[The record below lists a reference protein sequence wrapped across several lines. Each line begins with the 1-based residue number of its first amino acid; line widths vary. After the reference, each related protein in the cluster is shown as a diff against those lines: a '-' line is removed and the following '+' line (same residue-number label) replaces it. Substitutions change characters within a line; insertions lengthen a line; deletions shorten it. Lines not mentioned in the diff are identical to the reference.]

1 MNANKKQ
8 LLKIA
13 PICLC
18 FLVFSVRLRLA
29 AQQTKE
35 TPAADGNVKIQVNVN
50 AVLVPV
56 VVRDSEG
63 RAVGNL
69 KKEGF
74 QVFDKDKLQIIS
86 GFIVEKRVGVERER
100 KARGSPP
107 AVPSLAAPNVS
118 PQPSPVPER
127 FLVFLFDDMH
137 LGVGDLVQAQK
148 AATRMLAESLA
159 DSDMAAVVSLSG
171 TNSGLTHDRK
181 KLQEAVMK
189 IKVQQLFRHDDQA
202 CPSVDYYQADMI
214 QNK

>member
-8 LLKIA
+8 LLIIA

-35 TPAADGNVKIQVNVN
+35 TPAADGNVKIQVSVN

-56 VVRDSEG
+56 VVRDSQG

-69 KKEGF
+69 KKEDF

-86 GFIVEKRVGVERER
+86 GFIVQKRLGVESER
-100 KARGSPP
+100 KATEP
-107 AVPSLAAPNVS
+107 AQGVPSLAVRNVA

-127 FLVFLFDDMH
+127 FIVFLFDDMH
-137 LGVGDLVQAQK
+137 LRAGDILQVQK
-148 AATRMLAESLA
+148 AATKMLAESLT
-159 DSDMAAVVSLSG
+159 DSDTAAVVSLSG
-171 TNSGLTHDRK
+171 TNSGLTHDRA

-202 CPSVDYYQADMI
+202 CPSID
-214 QNK
+214 